1 MGDDFRSEH
10 PFSTTIDE
18 TCILGMSTINRRS
31 VNRRVT
37 ICSVKNYILDQPKV
51 FSCSS
56 LGARQGEVYSLIIR
70 CIGAAQCLHM
80 RRRRHPALPKT
91 LERGTRLRLCGIILK
106 ERMWR
111 HAAHFVAQLLNN
123 YAEHAGVCDC
133 RWRIHDHVSISL
145 TLARS
150 LCIGYWCLRFDLL

>member
-1 MGDDFRSEH
+1 MFRTY
-10 PFSTTIDE
+10 FV
-18 TCILGMSTINRRS
+18 LGMSTINRRS

-91 LERGTRLRLCGIILK
+91 LKRGTRLCLCWIILK
-106 ERMWR
+106 ERMVR

-123 YAEHAGVCDC
+123 QAERVGVDAASVCLLIGPDVQRRYCTAGVASMLSNRRHQRQASC
-133 RWRIHDHVSISL
+133 
-145 TLARS
+145 T
-150 LCIGYWCLRFDLL
+150 F